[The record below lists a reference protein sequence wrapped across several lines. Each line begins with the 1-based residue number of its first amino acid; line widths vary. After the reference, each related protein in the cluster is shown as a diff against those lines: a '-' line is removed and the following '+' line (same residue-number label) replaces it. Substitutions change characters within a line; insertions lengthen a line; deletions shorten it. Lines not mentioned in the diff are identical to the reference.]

1 MTTVSDGQET
11 ISRVRKR
18 PNGKDKWV
26 RAEFGDQPFKRL
38 EIPDFIDMYNHFMNG
53 VDRADHIRSY
63 YRTNR
68 RNYRTWKPLWDC
80 LFHMTWAN
88 KGFSKEKEG
97 QLDFR
102 VRLSSQLMSHS
113 SAHNYTTPIDGFG
126 IQTNLKNH
134 VIASP
139 DTCGGI
145 HEVLS
150 KTAKECKACMSQGRT
165 AQGAWKRKELQELS
179 ANSIRISE
187 DGGKIRKLRSPR
199 TRYGCSVCQIHLCQ
213 LGPCWEEHVQQS
225 RCENLKY

>member
-1 MTTVSDGQET
+1 
-11 ISRVRKR
+11 
-18 PNGKDKWV
+18 
-26 RAEFGDQPFKRL
+26 
-38 EIPDFIDMYNHFMNG
+38 MNG

-80 LFHMTWAN
+80 LFHMTICNSATIWAN
-88 KGFSKEKEG
+88 KGFSKKKEG

-113 SAHNYTTPIDGFG
+113 SAYNYTTPIDGFG
-126 IQTNLKNH
+126 VQTNLKNH

-150 KTAKECKACMSQGRT
+150 KVAKECKACMSQGRT
-165 AQGAWKRKELQELS
+165 AQGAWKRKELPRAFSQLHPDRRGWREDEEITVASNEIWLFGLPNTSMS
-179 ANSIRISE
+179 ARP
-187 DGGKIRKLRSPR
+187 L
-199 TRYGCSVCQIHLCQ
+199 
-213 LGPCWEEHVQQS
+213 LGRACPTI
-225 RCENLKY
+225 KA